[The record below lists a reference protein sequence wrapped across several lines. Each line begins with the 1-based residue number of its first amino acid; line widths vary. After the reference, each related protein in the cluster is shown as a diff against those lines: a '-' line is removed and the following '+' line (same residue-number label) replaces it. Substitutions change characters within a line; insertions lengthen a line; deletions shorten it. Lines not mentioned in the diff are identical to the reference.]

1 MEQDALRLPSGRK
14 QPLLKTALDLVLDVL
29 VTQLQLHNV
38 LKRTEQRLIKV
49 EVWKL
54 RPARQHLRQDV
65 VDEGDG
71 LLGDVALLVTRRLQ
85 HTGGTELNSR

>member
-1 MEQDALRLPSGRK
+1 M
-14 QPLLKTALDLVLDVL
+14 
-29 VTQLQLHNV
+29 
-38 LKRTEQRLIKV
+38 LKRTEQGLIKV

-85 HTGGTELNSR
+85 HTGGTELNSIRDEIQILLGGGQSAADGPQTLLLNDTHLVGCS